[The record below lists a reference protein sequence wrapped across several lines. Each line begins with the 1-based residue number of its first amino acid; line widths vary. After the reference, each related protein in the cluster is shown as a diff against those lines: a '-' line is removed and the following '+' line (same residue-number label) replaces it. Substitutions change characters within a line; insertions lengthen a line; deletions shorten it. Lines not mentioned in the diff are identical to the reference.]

1 MIAPTS
7 TYRLQ
12 IRPSLTLQD
21 AAELTDY
28 LVELGVDAV
37 YLSPVLTATTG
48 SDHGYDTV
56 DPTTIDPA
64 RGGEE
69 GWRALVDAA
78 RAKGLKIVLD
88 IVPNHL
94 GISVPAENP
103 AWWSVLAQG
112 RDSAYA
118 SWFDID
124 WNRAPILVPVL
135 GDDGLDAVTLETS
148 TGAHGTTHE
157 LRYHEHRFPVAEGT
171 YAEGDSVADVHAR
184 QHYRLAHWETGA
196 TELNYRRFFAVTTL
210 AGVRQED
217 PQVRD
222 ATHARILQMI
232 AEGDVDALRVDH
244 PDGLVDPK
252 GYFEWLAHVAPGK
265 WLIAEKILEHG
276 EQLPANWPI
285 HGTSGY
291 DAMTEANQVFVDPA
305 AEETFTRF
313 QRDVV
318 GDQLDLADHILL
330 GKTQAGTLLLPA
342 ELDRLVALVPG
353 LPAVEVREALVA
365 LTAHFE
371 VYRSYVP
378 DGVDHLRAAADAAL
392 RDGEPG
398 ASDGEPGTSNGQ
410 PGARDGGQ
418 PGASDGN
425 QPFTRA
431 TMDALVALLADPDQE
446 IARRFQQYSGAVM
459 AKGVEDTAYYR
470 ANRFIALNEVGGN
483 PAGFGMYLKDFHT
496 AMARRQERLP
506 DSMTALSTHDTKRG
520 EDVRA
525 RLAVLAE
532 LGDLA
537 TPWLETFI
545 ESSGIPNRSFANLLG
560 QTLLGAGPIDRER
573 LHAYAEKAMR
583 EAADGTTWTHPA
595 EAFERRV
602 HAAVDLAYD
611 DENLRDG
618 LERLWTQIEQPGWA
632 NSLGQKLVQL
642 TMPGVPDVYQGTE
655 LWEDSLVDPD
665 NRRPVDF
672 EARRRLL
679 GMTEPPWVDETG
691 AAKFWVVRQA
701 LRLRRERPELFGS
714 YAPVLATG
722 TAGHHLL
729 AFDRGGAITAVTR
742 FPYTLSTD
750 HAGWGDTQL
759 PLDGVWRDVLT
770 GVEHNGP
777 ARPADLFQHFP
788 VALLVRD

>member
-1 MIAPTS
+1 VIAPTS

-21 AAELTDY
+21 AADLTDY
-28 LVELGVDAV
+28 LVELGIDAV
-37 YLSPVLTATTG
+37 YLSPVLTATTD

-64 RGGEE
+64 RGGED
-69 GWRALVDAA
+69 GWRALVEAA
-78 RAKGLKIVLD
+78 RDKGLKVVLD

-94 GISVPAENP
+94 GISAPAENP
-103 AWWSVLAQG
+103 AWWSVLAEG
-112 RDSAYA
+112 RDSAYSA
-118 SWFDID
+118 WFDID
-124 WNRAPILVPVL
+124 WNRAPVLVPVL
-135 GDDGLDAVTLETS
+135 GDDGLDAVTIEPAAE
-148 TGAHGTTHE
+148 GAGHE

-171 YAEGDSVADVHAR
+171 YSDGDSVAEVHSR
-184 QHYRLAHWETGA
+184 QHYRLAHWKTA
-196 TELNYRRFFAVTTL
+196 NTELNYRRFFAVTTL

-217 PQVRD
+217 PVVRD
-222 ATHARILQMI
+222 ATHARILQMV
-232 AEGDVDALRVDH
+232 ADGDVDALRVDH

-252 GYFEWLAHVAPGK
+252 GYFEWLADIAPGT

-276 EQLPANWPI
+276 EALPADWPI

-291 DAMTEANQVFVDPA
+291 DAMTEVNQVFVDPA
-305 AEETFTRF
+305 GEETFTRF
-313 QRDVV
+313 QTEIV
-318 GDQLDLADHILL
+318 GDGKSLAEHIVI
-330 GKTQAGTLLLPA
+330 GKVMAGTELLPA
-342 ELDRLVALVPG
+342 ELDRLVTLASG
-353 LPAVEVREALVA
+353 LPAEEVRAALVS

-378 DGVDHLRAAADAAL
+378 EGVDYLKEAAEAAL
-392 RDGEPG
+392 RDPRG
-398 ASDGEPGTSNGQ
+398 A
-410 PGARDGGQ
+410 
-418 PGASDGN
+418 
-425 QPFTRA
+425 FTA
-431 TMDALVALLADPDQE
+431 DTMNALVELLADPEQE
-446 IARRFQQYSGAVM
+446 LARRFQQYSGAVM

-483 PAGFGMYLKDFHT
+483 PANFGLLLKDFHA
-496 AMARRQERLP
+496 AMETRQKRLP
-506 DSMTALSTHDTKRG
+506 ESMTALSTHDTKRG

-532 LGDLA
+532 LRDLA

-545 ESSGIPNRSFANLLG
+545 DRSGIPNRSFANLLG
-560 QTLLGAGPIDRER
+560 QTLLGAGPIERER

-583 EAADGTTWTHPA
+583 EAADGTTWTAPD
-595 EAFERRV
+595 EEFEGRV
-602 HAAVDLAYD
+602 HAAVDLACD
-611 DENLRDG
+611 DEYLRDG
-618 LERLWTQIEQPGWA
+618 LERLWTQIQQPGWS

-672 EARRRLL
+672 NARRRLL
-679 GMTEPPWVDETG
+679 DMTEPPWVDETG
-691 AAKFWVVRQA
+691 AAKFWVVRHA
-701 LRLRRERPELFGS
+701 LRLRRERPELFRS
-714 YAPVLATG
+714 YAPVVATG

-750 HAGWGDTQL
+750 HAGWGDTEL

-770 GVEHNGP
+770 GTTHEGP
-777 ARPADLFQHFP
+777 TRPAELFRHFP
-788 VALLVRD
+788 VALLVRDQSPVARGV